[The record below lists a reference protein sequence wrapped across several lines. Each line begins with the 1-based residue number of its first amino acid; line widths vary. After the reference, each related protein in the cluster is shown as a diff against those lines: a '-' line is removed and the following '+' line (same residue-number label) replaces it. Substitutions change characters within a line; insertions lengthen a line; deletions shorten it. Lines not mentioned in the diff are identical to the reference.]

1 MDCTQIYL
9 NRFDE
14 IKVLASLAKSDS
26 KPGGDIIKANAI
38 TRSGLVLLCGYF
50 EGFVREMCKEFVE
63 TINDSSIAARDLPIV
78 TLSEH
83 SIYCLERFKR
93 KKEIKFNE
101 LVDGLASGKPVSL
114 DSEKMS
120 ATNANPTVDTIEKIF
135 ETFDLPNILDVI
147 TMEDYSF
154 TSMYNYDSQLTDR
167 IKSVIK
173 NAVEDDSSKELA
185 IISEIESK
193 WAPKKKRRRV
203 GYLNEID
210 ELLKKRNRIAHGEGF
225 EIVTHGELLDTTNAI
240 ISLCNSL
247 VSKLEIKINELTR

>member
-9 NRFDE
+9 DRFEE
-14 IKVLASLAKSDS
+14 IKLLSRLAESDS
-26 KPGGDIIKANAI
+26 RLGGDVIKANAI

-63 TINDSSIAARDLPIV
+63 TINDSSIAAKDLPLI

-83 SIYCLERFKR
+83 SVYCLEKFK
-93 KKEIKFNE
+93 KKNVNKFDE
-101 LVDGLASGKPVSL
+101 LINGLASGKSVSL
-114 DSEKMS
+114 DSEKLS
-120 ATNANPTVDTIEKIF
+120 ATNANPTVDTIERIF
-135 ETFDLPNILDVI
+135 EAFDMPNILDVI

-154 TSMYNYDSQLTDR
+154 SSMYNYDSQLTEK
-167 IKSVIK
+167 IKSTVK
-173 NAVEDDSSKELA
+173 VAVGEDSSKELS
-185 IISEIESK
+185 ILEEIERK

-225 EIVTHGELLDTTNAI
+225 EVVTYNELYNTTNI
-240 ISLCNSL
+240 IIRLCNSL
-247 VSKLEIKINELTR
+247 VAKLEAKISELTT